1 MNEEVI
7 HTDAVSS
14 EIAGGVK
21 KIDEQQFIIFE
32 LDGEW
37 YGVDIALI
45 EEVIKVP
52 PVTPV
57 PNAPEAIVGIFHL
70 RGRVIVVL
78 DLGRQFRLPRQ
89 TSGAT
94 NYLLVSSY
102 EKNHFGILIDKV
114 RNVVYVVKKDIQPIP
129 EVVAAHARGRY
140 IVGMFL
146 LPEPKKVTKKKF
158 SPSIM
163 IEPVKKILTPQEE
176 EKPKLRPVLI
186 VDLAL
191 LLREGE
197 LLSVEQSISPQTSQ
211 VSPGGI

>member
-1 MNEEVI
+1 MPEEVS
-7 HTDAVSS
+7 HTDIESALL
-14 EIAGGVK
+14 EEGAQ
-21 KIDEQQFIIFE
+21 KIGEQQFIIFE

-37 YGVDIALI
+37 YGVDIALV

-57 PNAPEAIVGIFHL
+57 PNAPDAIVGIFHL

-94 NYLLVSSY
+94 NYLLVTSY

-114 RNVVYVVKKDIQPIP
+114 RNVVYVSKKDVQPIP

-140 IVGMFL
+140 IRGMFL
-146 LPEPKKVTKKKF
+146 LPEPKKIAKKKLA
-158 SPSIM
+158 PSIM
-163 IEPVKKILTPQEE
+163 IEPVKKTPSPEAD

-191 LLREGE
+191 LLKEGE
-197 LLSVEQSISPQTSQ
+197 LLNIEQPISAQSSQAAPGSI
-211 VSPGGI
+211 